1 MERTVEI
8 VTDDWTRFFDDFSRS
23 HAGWIVSVEVVGRTI
38 GDQEVASGLPLVGLG
53 ADTKDGECRVEIIVG
68 RDPESHA
75 TRIIE
80 TPRHVWL
87 EQSDLPGHD
96 SIAIAADDGTTTIV
110 AFQHV
115 DTDRADR
122 QLPPR

>member
-1 MERTVEI
+1 MESTVEI
-8 VTDDWTRFFDDFSRS
+8 ATDDWTRFFDDFSRS
-23 HAGWIVSVEVVGRTI
+23 HMGWIVSVEVVGRTI

-53 ADTKDGECRVEIIVG
+53 ADTRDGERRVEVTVG

-75 TRIIE
+75 THIIE
-80 TPRHVWL
+80 MPRRVWL
-87 EQSDLPGHD
+87 EQSDLPGNE

-115 DTDRADR
+115 APARADR